1 MVPAASE
8 ADADFLL
15 EIHMRSY
22 GIDVRSRG
30 AARLYTNAEAVLLDR
45 RTGREI
51 WNSRVRGT
59 DRLTPHVVG
68 MRGVPGTV
76 ITAGTLHTVTVA
88 DFQGTTI
95 TLTNPG
101 TIGTNH
107 SVPRLMPGQGTIIA
121 VGAMDYPA
129 QFQGAAGAALDLV
142 NARYGLTF
150 QASLMEYYLGNLAAG
165 TDTNAVGVQTVGR
178 RNLTVRD
185 CSVTLPG
192 ERPAP
197 ATAFSVVATNPAG
210 EVSAASVRG
219 RPPPCSRGH
228 GRRPGEAHHDGRR
241 DPRRVCPRCRCRR

>member
-1 MVPAASE
+1 MQPTKLVSSGLRVSTALSALALAAACGPKHHLDQYDFAGQRMALVVIAPPAPGLLESGYRVRANDDVIGTVVQAGATAVKNAEAGRARARLDSATSRMALADALAERTRDRAARYLGMVPAASE

-88 DFQGTTI
+88 DFQ
-95 TLTNPG
+95 
-101 TIGTNH
+101 
-107 SVPRLMPGQGTIIA
+107 
-121 VGAMDYPA
+121 D
-129 QFQGAAGAALDLV
+129 ALDQLV
-142 NARYGLTF
+142 QLSANVIADDLREGLRDAR
-150 QASLMEYYLGNLAAG
+150 
-165 TDTNAVGVQTVGR
+165 R
-178 RNLTVRD
+178 
-185 CSVTLPG
+185 
-192 ERPAP
+192 
-197 ATAFSVVATNPAG
+197 
-210 EVSAASVRG
+210 
-219 RPPPCSRGH
+219 
-228 GRRPGEAHHDGRR
+228 
-241 DPRRVCPRCRCRR
+241 